1 MAKSASHT
9 TSKTQVIAKLLGR
22 KNGASMAQLQNATGW
37 QAHSIR
43 AAISRLRKKGVTV
56 LLTRSAKG
64 SDVYAIQGERRG

>member
-1 MAKSASHT
+1 MAKPASQT
-9 TSKTQVIAKLLGR
+9 TPKTQVIAKLLGR

-64 SDVYAIQGERRG
+64 SDVYAIQGERRS